1 MADDAEDL
9 NATLHAI
16 INSAGAGPPTLPRL
30 TAASPP
36 RKGAGDAARASA
48 ARTSKFLVLNAQAML
63 QPMRGALRKPV
74 RWPLRGQMMDGRWC
88 WGAWD

>member
-1 MADDAEDL
+1 MAAAVDDSEDL
-9 NATLHAI
+9 NATLRAI
-16 INSAGAGPPTLPRL
+16 INSAGVGPPTLPRL

-63 QPMRGALRKPV
+63 QPMRGMLRKPV
-74 RWPLRGQMMDGRWC
+74 R
-88 WGAWD
+88 